1 MCCDIYKS
9 IVFQHIDA
17 KQSVMLPVGW
27 YSLIDN
33 EGEVVRM
40 LIFESQLDG
49 IKNMMQDKAT
59 WKNDKSFDGKQ
70 AINKYF
76 NGFEDM
82 PNIEELNIL
91 IDNVRYNEEQPMIH
105 SFENRKKIEP
115 FYVAKTATEK
125 GEDVMTYAGEVY
137 DTYPIVSDLYETR
150 EEYILKVCEA
160 KLYGNTRR
168 MIGQK
173 VEELPI
179 ELIPFDRTPV
189 YDLDELVQEVKDEMF
204 GGHFDGLGTI
214 TWTDKAYKGYYGIH
228 YRDTHNIKINSVLNS
243 KDVPREVVKFI
254 IYHEMLHLNNRNHD
268 SFFRELEH
276 KYPHYEEYDHF
287 LDTHMAQF
295 DIKEI

>member
-1 MCCDIYKS
+1 
-9 IVFQHIDA
+9 
-17 KQSVMLPVGW
+17 
-27 YSLIDN
+27 
-33 EGEVVRM
+33 
-40 LIFESQLDG
+40 
-49 IKNMMQDKAT
+49 
-59 WKNDKSFDGKQ
+59 
-70 AINKYF
+70 
-76 NGFEDM
+76 
-82 PNIEELNIL
+82 
-91 IDNVRYNEEQPMIH
+91 MIH

-228 YRDTHNIKINSVLNS
+228 YGETHNIKINSVLNS

-287 LDTHMAQF
+287 LDAHMAQF
-295 DIKEI
+295 DIKER